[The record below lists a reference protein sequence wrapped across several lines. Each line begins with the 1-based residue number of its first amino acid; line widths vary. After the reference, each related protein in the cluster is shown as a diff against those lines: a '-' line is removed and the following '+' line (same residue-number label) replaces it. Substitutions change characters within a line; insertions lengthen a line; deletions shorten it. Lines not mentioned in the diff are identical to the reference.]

1 MASYIIAAI
10 LIVAVILLVFLWNTS
25 LPRKEKYFSRDLAY
39 DRANAVLWTRYKTNA
54 AKNVK
59 ALDVE
64 IQKTYKY
71 PGYGDFTGFMCRG
84 PNNYRCTSY
93 NTLMY

>member
-1 MASYIIAAI
+1 MATYVIAAI
-10 LIVAVILLVFLWNTS
+10 LVVAVVLLGFLWTRS
-25 LPRKEKYFSRDLAY
+25 SPRKETYFSRDLAY

-59 ALDVE
+59 ALDTE

-71 PGYGDFTGFMCRG
+71 PGYGDFTGMMCRG
-84 PNNYRCTSY
+84 KNNYRCTTY

>member
-1 MASYIIAAI
+1 MATYIIAAI
-10 LIVAVILLVFLWNTS
+10 LVVAVVLLGFLWTRS
-25 LPRKEKYFSRDLAY
+25 SPRKETYFSRDLAY

-64 IQKTYKY
+64 VQNTYKY
-71 PGYGDFTGFMCRG
+71 PGYGDYTGFMCRG

>member
-1 MASYIIAAI
+1 MATYVIAAI
-10 LIVAVILLVFLWNTS
+10 LVVAVVLLGFLWTRS
-25 LPRKEKYFSRDLAY
+25 SPRKETYFSRDLAY

-59 ALDVE
+59 ALDTE

-71 PGYGDFTGFMCRG
+71 PGYGDFTGMMCRG
-84 PNNYRCTSY
+84 PNNYRCTTYNNLSY
-93 NTLMY
+93 